1 MADMADMTDMDMAA
15 VALWG
20 CPCQGG
26 PPGLVLISNL
36 ANQPV
41 AVCRRPRPVV
51 VLGSLVRGSGGSGLS
66 MGHSLCGMAV
76 CSCRR
81 RHDIAARRLTCP
93 GTPPPPYTSRG

>member
-36 ANQPV
+36 ANQPM
-41 AVCRRPRPVV
+41 A